1 MNVTVGEEPFRMI
14 QVDNNNRNT
23 LLPVTLAEKDLA
35 VYVFERI
42 HLVKRGA
49 LNIKEVRKSKS
60 WKCGYFRTSSLI
72 QSLCCI

>member
-14 QVDNNNRNT
+14 QVDNNYRNI
-23 LLPVTLAEKDLA
+23 LLPVTLAEKDPL

-49 LNIKEVRKSKS
+49 LKIKEVRKT
-60 WKCGYFRTSSLI
+60 WKCGY
-72 QSLCCI
+72 